1 MCGRFTIR
9 SSPQKVA
16 EVFGLSELPLFEP
29 RYNVAPTQ
37 QVPAVRLQ
45 DDRRQLGFLR
55 WGLIPGWADDP
66 KIGSRMINACADT
79 VAEKPSYRQPLAQR
93 RCLIVADGFYEWRS
107 VDGKKQPYF
116 IRLRDERPFGFA
128 GLWERWSRGEQP
140 IESCT
145 IVTTEA
151 NAALAGLHDRMP
163 VILDPRDFDLWLDPA
178 VQEAER
184 LTPLLRPYAG
194 DDLRVS
200 PVSTRV
206 NSPTHEGPQCLAP
219 AP

>member
-37 QVPAVRLQ
+37 QVPTVRTQ
-45 DDRRQLGFLR
+45 DDRRELAYLR

-66 KIGSRMINACADT
+66 KIGSRMINARADT
-79 VAEKPSYRQPLAQR
+79 VTEKPSYRKPLALR
-93 RCLIVADGFYEWRS
+93 RCLIVADGFYEWQS
-107 VDGKKQPYF
+107 VEGKKQPYF
-116 IRLRDERPFGFA
+116 IRLRDDRPFGLA
-128 GLWERWSRGEQP
+128 GLWERWTRGEQT

-163 VILDPRDFDLWLDPA
+163 VILDPPDFERWLDPA

-184 LTPLLRPYAG
+184 LTPLLRPYSG
-194 DDLRVS
+194 DDLIAT
-200 PVSTRV
+200 PVSNRV